1 MFTVLAC
8 SDGSVDK
15 SCDITILLKIPKNNI
30 LYEMNKLLVV
40 TGGTKGIGRA
50 VIEKFLTQ
58 GFDIATCAR
67 NSDDLLMLKEALS
80 PLGKIYTF
88 KADVSDRS
96 QVRNFVEFIQGLNR
110 TIDVLVNNAGYFIPG
125 EIVSEPEGVLDKMM
139 QANLFSAYHT
149 TRGIVPVMKLNKSGH
164 IFNICSIASIQAY
177 ANGGS
182 YAITKFALLGF
193 SKCLREE
200 LKKYGIRVTAV
211 LPGATRTAS
220 WDGVD
225 LPDERFMKAEDVA
238 DMIFAAHALSA
249 RSVVEE
255 ILIRP
260 QLGDI

>member
-1 MFTVLAC
+1 M
-8 SDGSVDK
+8 S
-15 SCDITILLKIPKNNI
+15 
-30 LYEMNKLLVV
+30 KLIVV

-50 VIEKFLTQ
+50 IAERFARE
-58 GFDIATCAR
+58 GFNIAACAR
-67 NSDDLLMLKEALS
+67 KAEELENL
-80 PLGKIYTF
+80 
-88 KADVSDRS
+88 KADLTKKYPSGKFYTMVADMSDKKQVDAFAAFVRS
-96 QVRNFVEFIQGLNR
+96 IGQPA
-110 TIDVLVNNAGYFIPG
+110 DVLINNTGYFIPG
-125 EIVSEPEGVLDKMM
+125 SIATEKDGSLEDMM
-139 QANLFSAYHT
+139 NANLYSAYHM
-149 TRGIVPVMKLNKSGH
+149 TRGLITQMIARKTGH
-164 IFNICSIASIQAY
+164 IFNMCSIASIKAY

-200 LKKYGIRVTAV
+200 LKPVGIRVTAI

-225 LPDERFMKAEDVA
+225 LPDERFMSVEDVA
-238 DMIFAAHALSA
+238 ETVYAAYSLSQ